1 MTCLLA
7 SSLASEHSSWHS
19 GSRKHIS
26 PSSDRFSRV
35 HFLPVA
41 IVVVT
46 MILVT
51 MGVVTMMVVTMM
63 VVTVLVVTTVT
74 KRRRRT
80 HLSAKA

>member
-35 HFLPVA
+35 HFLPV
-41 IVVVT
+41 T

-51 MGVVTMMVVTMM
+51 MGVVTMM

>member
-1 MTCLLA
+1 MTCLFA

-41 IVVVT
+41 MMVVT

-51 MGVVTMMVVTMM
+51 IGVVTMM